1 MVCDWKC
8 IDFSRLY
15 HCSTVYQKVWKK
27 VYKKSLYTDDIDFD
41 DMGPDKTKETVVE
54 HLFMLLQKQ
63 LILFL

>member
-15 HCSTVYQKVWKK
+15 HCSTVYQKYGNK

-41 DMGPDKTKETVVE
+41 DMGPEIVPFEEETKEE
-54 HLFMLLQKQ
+54 E
-63 LILFL
+63 